1 MPKNGFWMT
10 ALPEP
15 GPLTGQDL
23 DALGAEFRRRHR
35 CLIVR
40 GALAKPVLEGLLAAL
55 PALRPE
61 VHRNYLPGHKK
72 GGSISRFQLD
82 RLAPVFGELY
92 RSAAFTRCL
101 EQITGERL
109 LPCPP
114 DDPHTY
120 ALYYYTEE
128 GDHIG
133 WHYDN
138 SYYRGRRYTVLI
150 GLVERSQSRLEYQL
164 DRPKRAK
171 HEREIH
177 SVATDPGTL
186 VVFDGDGLYHRITPL
201 GRDEERIALTLEY
214 VTDPRMSPV
223 WRFVSNMKDAI
234 AYFGF
239 AAAFGGG
246 KRPRTGQ

>member
-1 MPKNGFWMT
+1 MT
-10 ALPEP
+10 ALPDP
-15 GPLTGQDL
+15 GLLTGQDL
-23 DALGAEFRRRHR
+23 DALAVEFRRRHR

-40 GALAKPVLEGLLAAL
+40 GALARPILESLLTAL

-72 GGSISRFQLD
+72 GGSISRFKLD

-92 RSAAFTRCL
+92 RSAAFTSCL
-101 EQITGERL
+101 ERITGECL

-114 DDPHTY
+114 DDPHAY
-120 ALYYYTEE
+120 ALYYYTKE

-150 GLVERSQSRLEYQL
+150 GLVERSRSRLEYQL

-171 HEREIH
+171 HEHEIH

-186 VVFDGDGLYHRITPL
+186 VVFDGDGFYHRITPL
-201 GRDEERIALTLEY
+201 GCNEERIALTLEY

-223 WRFVSNMKDAI
+223 LRFVSNMKDAI

-246 KRPRTGQ
+246 KHPRTGR

>member
-1 MPKNGFWMT
+1 MT
-10 ALPEP
+10 DLPAGILSP
-15 GPLTGQDL
+15 QDL
-23 DALGAEFRRRHR
+23 AALGAAFQRGHR
-35 CLIVR
+35 CLILPDGIAR
-40 GALAKPVLEGLLAAL
+40 PAIESLLAAL
-55 PALRPE
+55 PALSPE

-72 GGSISRFQLD
+72 GGSISRFTLD

-92 RSAAFTRCL
+92 RSPELTRSL
-101 EQITGERL
+101 EAICGERL

-150 GLVERSQSRLEYQL
+150 GLVDRSTSRLEYQL
-164 DRPKRAK
+164 ARPKRARHD
-171 HEREIH
+171 HEVH
-177 SVATDPGTL
+177 SVATAPGTL
-186 VVFDGDGLYHRITPL
+186 VTFDGDGLYHRITPL
-201 GRDEERIALTLEY
+201 GPGEERIVLTLEY
-214 VTDPRMSPV
+214 VTDPRMSPLG
-223 WRFVSNMKDAI
+223 RFVSNMKDAI

-246 KRPRTGQ
+246 ARRGR